1 MDTPSDPHPTLSV
14 ALCTYNGATYL
25 RQQWNSLLAQ
35 EWLPN
40 ELIISDDGSTDGTL
54 ELVRELAAE
63 APFKTIILQ
72 NITPLGY
79 SRNFGQAIAAC
90 TGDLI
95 FLCDQDD
102 AWLPHKT
109 RTLAT
114 YLLTHS
120 HHDVVFGNATV
131 ADADLNPTGRQF
143 WDVVRFGETDQREWA
158 AGKAM
163 HVLLNGNRV
172 MGCAMA
178 FRQSFRARALP
189 VPTNPAQTGGPASG
203 QAVAGGYVYDG
214 WLALVAAA
222 TNQIGFVAQ
231 SLQLYRTHPTQ
242 QIGVRPPESGPPVRF
257 FDRFNRDRALKLT
270 PFQDEQQNWQTLLM
284 LLTER
289 VGPQAP
295 GLAQLQHRLNHTTM
309 RATLPNNRLARFW
322 PVCRELLAGNYQRY
336 ADADANWLAPYIAAV
351 GDLLE

>member
-1 MDTPSDPHPTLSV
+1 MDTPSDPRPTLSV

-25 RQQWNSLLAQ
+25 RQQWNSLLTQ

-54 ELVRELAAE
+54 ELVRELAATSL
-63 APFKTIILQ
+63 FKTTILQ
-72 NITPLGY
+72 NATPLGY
-79 SRNFGQAIAAC
+79 NGNFGQAIAAC
-90 TGDLI
+90 TGDFI

-109 RTLAT
+109 RTLAA
-114 YLLTHS
+114 YLLAHP

-131 ADADLNPTGRQF
+131 ADAHLNPTNRQF
-143 WDVVRFGETDQREWA
+143 WDVVRFSEIDQQEWA

-189 VPTNPAQTGGPASG
+189 MPANVP
-203 QAVAGGYVYDG
+203 GGYVYDG

-222 TNQIGFVAQ
+222 TNQIGFVAEP
-231 SLQLYRTHPTQ
+231 LQLYRTHPTQ
-242 QIGVRPPESGPPVRF
+242 QIGVRPPKSGPPVRF
-257 FDRFNRDRALKLT
+257 FDRFNRDRAQKLT
-270 PFQDEQQNWQTLLM
+270 PFQDEKQNWQTLLA

-289 VGPQAP
+289 VGPQVP

-322 PVCRELLAGNYQRY
+322 PVCRGLLTGQYHRY
-336 ADADANWLAPYIAAV
+336 ADADANQFAPYIAAV